1 MLFLLNLTIPLPSK
15 IIANL
20 KSPQIQRIAIWG
32 LDGRTLVISS
42 SLPSCKCVHRG
53 LQLTSRKLQEPVH
66 LQFYCSMQPK
76 VCEKPQNRTLFI
88 TQAHIGRDGTGERFH
103 NRFRISEKNSGLIL
117 GWLLYKCYLTTEH

>member
-1 MLFLLNLTIPLPSK
+1 MVKKFFAKMLFLLNLTIPLPSK

-76 VCEKPQNRTLFI
+76 VCEIPQNRTLFI
-88 TQAHIGRDGTGERFH
+88 TQAQIGRDRTGERFH
-103 NRFRISEKNSGLIL
+103 NQYRISKKSSVLIL
-117 GWLLYKCYLTTEH
+117 GWL